1 MEVIEN
7 PNYKPGIKLKTIQY
21 LKDDYILHFND
32 LKNLEIEYSEEYHKV
47 FANFDPIYLEFGEEL
62 IKIDC
67 IIGSFKS
74 YHFNGYYEQKDWK
87 HVKVNI
93 GDDIITYLWIW
104 EDNYFKE
111 KNKREDDKNER

>member
-32 LKNLEIEYSEEYHKV
+32 LKGLEIEYSKEYRKV
-47 FANFDPIYLEFGEEL
+47 FANFEPIYLEFGEEL

-67 IIGSFKS
+67 IIGS
-74 YHFNGYYEQKDWK
+74 
-87 HVKVNI
+87 
-93 GDDIITYLWIW
+93 L
-104 EDNYFKE
+104 
-111 KNKREDDKNER
+111 